1 MDRREFL
8 TAAAALTT
16 TAARGSAASLPR
28 RTYKDGTELSIIAF
42 GGIVVCGLSQDE
54 ASQRVAAA
62 YDRGVNYFDC
72 APSYF
77 DGEAEIKLGEALK
90 PYRRKVFLAEKT
102 TRRDARGAREELE
115 RTLQRFHTDHVDL
128 YQFHAVASMED
139 VDKILAPG
147 GAAETFLA
155 ARKEGKVHHLG
166 FSAHHAPA
174 ALRLMDALE
183 LDSVLFPVNVN
194 AWENGGFGPQILAKA
209 KSKGMARMAL
219 KALAFGKW
227 PAGMKESDRKYPKCW
242 YQPIDD
248 REMARQALRFTLNQE
263 ITAAVPPGD
272 ERIFDLALEL
282 ASAPLP
288 KLSDTELTTLKTRVS
303 SLEPVF
309 QVCLLIWRGPAIPPP
324 RRPVAAA
331 GPSETFPAGLP
342 RASCAAGR
350 GRTDKASEITGNA
363 TDDHLGVEDSTS
375 GLPGPSAAILNVFG
389 GLPRSSA
396 R

>member
-8 TAAAALTT
+8 GTAAVVAGVTGKGAG
-16 TAARGSAASLPR
+16 APLPR
-28 RTYKDGTELSIIAF
+28 RPYKNGIQLSIIGF
-42 GGIVVCGLSQDE
+42 GGIVVCGLPQDE
-54 ASQRVAAA
+54 ASRRVAVAM
-62 YDRGVNYFDC
+62 DRGINYFDC

-77 DGEAEIKLGEALK
+77 DGEAEVKLGEALR
-90 PYRRKVFLAEKT
+90 PHRAKVFLAEKT
-102 TRRDARGAREELE
+102 TRRDAIGAREELE
-115 RTLQRFHTDHVDL
+115 STLKRFHTDHLDL

-147 GAAETFLA
+147 GAAETFAA
-155 ARKEGKVHHLG
+155 ARKEGKVRHLG

-183 LDSVLFPVNVN
+183 LDSVLFPVNAN

-227 PAGMKESDRKYPKCW
+227 PAGMEPASRPYPKCW

-248 REMARQALRFTLNQE
+248 PEMARLALRFSLNQD

-272 ERIFDLALEL
+272 ERVFDLAVDI

-288 KLSDTELTTLKTRVS
+288 RLSAAEIAGLKTKLS

-309 QVCLLIWRGPAIPPP
+309 
-324 RRPVAAA
+324 
-331 GPSETFPAGLP
+331 
-342 RASCAAGR
+342 RA
-350 GRTDKASEITGNA
+350 
-363 TDDHLGVEDSTS
+363 
-375 GLPGPSAAILNVFG
+375 
-389 GLPRSSA
+389 
-396 R
+396 

>member
-8 TAAAALTT
+8 GAAAAVTS
-16 TAARGSAASLPR
+16 TAAYGSVAPLPR
-28 RTYKDGTELSIIAF
+28 RLYRNSIDLSIIAF
-42 GGIVVCGLSQDE
+42 GGIVVCGLAQKE
-54 ASQRVAAA
+54 ASRRVAEA

-77 DGEAEIKLGEALK
+77 DGEAEIKLGEALRL
-90 PYRRKVFLAEKT
+90 YRSKVFLAEKT
-102 TRRDARGAREELE
+102 TRRDAKGAREELE

-128 YQFHAVASMED
+128 YQFHAVSSMED
-139 VDKILAPG
+139 VDKILAPA

-155 ARKEGKVHHLG
+155 AKKEGKVRHLG
-166 FSAHHAPA
+166 FSAHNAPA

-227 PAGMKESDRKYPKCW
+227 PADMKESDRKYPKCW

-248 REMARQALRFTLNQE
+248 REMARLALRFTLNQE
-263 ITAAVPPGD
+263 VTAAVPPGD
-272 ERIFDLALEL
+272 EHIFDLALEL

-288 KLSDTELTTLKTRVS
+288 KLSAAELTGLKTRIS

-309 QVCLLIWRGPAIPPP
+309 RV
-324 RRPVAAA
+324 
-331 GPSETFPAGLP
+331 
-342 RASCAAGR
+342 
-350 GRTDKASEITGNA
+350 
-363 TDDHLGVEDSTS
+363 
-375 GLPGPSAAILNVFG
+375 
-389 GLPRSSA
+389 
-396 R
+396 

>member
-1 MDRREFL
+1 MGQGEFMDRREFL
-8 TAAAALTT
+8 GAAAAVTS
-16 TAARGSAASLPR
+16 TAAYGSVAPLPR
-28 RTYKDGTELSIIAF
+28 RLYRNGIDLSIIAF
-42 GGIVVCGLSQDE
+42 GGIVVCGLAQKE
-54 ASQRVAAA
+54 ASRRVAEA

-77 DGEAEIKLGEALK
+77 DGEAEIKLGEALRL
-90 PYRRKVFLAEKT
+90 YRSKVFLAEKT
-102 TRRDARGAREELE
+102 TRRDAKGAREELE

-128 YQFHAVASMED
+128 YQFHAVSSMED
-139 VDKILAPG
+139 VDKILAPA

-155 ARKEGKVHHLG
+155 AKKEGKVRHLG
-166 FSAHHAPA
+166 FSAHNAPA

-227 PAGMKESDRKYPKCW
+227 PADMKESDRKYPKCW

-248 REMARQALRFTLNQE
+248 HEMARLALRFTLNQE

-288 KLSDTELTTLKTRVS
+288 KLSAAELTGLKTRIS

-309 QVCLLIWRGPAIPPP
+309 RV
-324 RRPVAAA
+324 
-331 GPSETFPAGLP
+331 
-342 RASCAAGR
+342 
-350 GRTDKASEITGNA
+350 
-363 TDDHLGVEDSTS
+363 
-375 GLPGPSAAILNVFG
+375 
-389 GLPRSSA
+389 
-396 R
+396 